1 METEIQNLTT
11 LLRRI
16 IVKKLKRELDVF
28 IYSHLE
34 SEEDFLEAE
43 EDFDSRS
50 FAVGAAADVSPLPKN
65 LKDKGKTILSEALD
79 FLSSAFNYKDIRKM
93 QQPTFSETL
102 LKLIDERGLKDS
114 EVYGKVGIDRRLF
127 SKIRIH
133 PEYKPAKSTVLMF
146 AIALE
151 LTVDETKDFLE
162 TAGYSLSRS
171 IMQDLIVEF
180 FISRGI
186 YDIMTIN
193 EALYDCGEKTLG
205 V

>member
-1 METEIQNLTT
+1 MQNQIQKLTVLLKQIMYDRLLIFVDNNYNSEELKEQQPYNKPKMSFISAASAITDEFFGLFGPKEIDF
-11 LLRRI
+11 
-16 IVKKLKRELDVF
+16 KKL
-28 IYSHLE
+28 
-34 SEEDFLEAE
+34 
-43 EDFDSRS
+43 RS
-50 FAVGAAADVSPLPKN
+50 MR
-65 LKDKGKTILSEALD
+65 T
-79 FLSSAFNYKDIRKM
+79 
-93 QQPTFSETL
+93 PTFSETL
-102 LKLIDERGLKDS
+102 FKMIDERGIKKDS

-133 PEYKPAKSTVLMF
+133 PDYRPAKSTVLML

-151 LTVDETKDFLE
+151 LDVDETNILLE
-162 TAGYSLSRS
+162 TAGYTLSHS

-180 FISRGI
+180 FISNKV

>member
-1 METEIQNLTT
+1 MQNQIQKFTT
-11 LLRRI
+11 LLKNI
-16 IVKKLKRELDVF
+16 IYERLLIFIDENYENEEYLNFSKQEYIPFAAFGASSYIKLELEDKSEVFDFKKL
-28 IYSHLE
+28 
-34 SEEDFLEAE
+34 
-43 EDFDSRS
+43 
-50 FAVGAAADVSPLPKN
+50 
-65 LKDKGKTILSEALD
+65 
-79 FLSSAFNYKDIRKM
+79 RKM
-93 QQPTFSETL
+93 RKPTFSETL
-102 LKLIDERGLKDS
+102 FKMIDERGLKDS

-133 PEYKPAKSTVLMF
+133 PEYKPAKSTVLML

-151 LTVDETKDFLE
+151 LDVEQTKELLE

-180 FISRGI
+180 FITNKV